1 MASIR
6 REIQVQRPREVVW
19 DAVRDVGAIHRR
31 LVPGFVVDCRL
42 EGDSRYLTFASGM
55 QIRELIVA
63 VDDEQ
68 FRHVWSARG
77 EPFTHHNASL
87 QVFTEGDASC
97 RLVWI
102 ADLLP
107 DEIAGQITAMIEQAL
122 GTMKQTLEAS
132 P

>member
-6 REIQVQRPREVVW
+6 REIQVQRPRAVVW

-42 EGDSRYLTFASGM
+42 EENSRHLTFANGM

-68 FRHVWSARG
+68 FRHAWSARG
-77 EPFTHHNASL
+77 APFTHHNASL
-87 QVFTEGDASC
+87 QVFAADEGGTRA
-97 RLVWI
+97 VWI

-107 DEIAGQITAMIEQAL
+107 HAAAPLVAGMIEQGLQA
-122 GTMKQTLEAS
+122 MRRTLEG
-132 P
+132 